1 MINNI
6 IIFIINFIDKYYHQK
21 RIFGYLKRLNIK
33 IKIIYD
39 IGSHVCEYGILFS
52 KIYAQAKI
60 FCFEANPNLINKSK
74 NNIRNNKKIK
84 LLNLGI
90 GNKNISLNF
99 NLNLLNE
106 KTSSFFKVNKNSKN
120 YKIKKLINNH
130 LNKETKIKMITLDK
144 FISSDNPCPDLIK
157 IDVEGYEK
165 EVLLGIKK
173 NLNNIKIIL
182 IEFRLDNLYQLYNN
196 QKIHTFLLK
205 NNFYLIKKFKFPILS
220 WEDRLYVNTK

>member
-6 IIFIINFIDKYYHQK
+6 IIFVINFIEKYYHQK
-21 RIFGYLKRLNIK
+21 KVFGYLKRLNIK

-39 IGSHVCEYGILFS
+39 IGSHICEYGILFS
-52 KIYAQAKI
+52 KIYPGAKI

-74 NNIRNNKKIK
+74 NNIRNNKNIK
-84 LLNLGI
+84 LFNLGI

-130 LNKETKIKMITLDK
+130 LNKKTKIQMITLDK
-144 FISSDNPCPDLIK
+144 FISNDNPCPDLIK

>member
-60 FCFEANPNLINKSK
+60 FCFEANPNLIKKSK

-165 EVLLGIKK
+165 EVLLGIKN
-173 NLNNIKIIL
+173 NLNNVKIIL

-196 QKIHTFLLK
+196 QNIHTFLLK

-220 WEDRLYVNTK
+220 WEDRLYINTK